1 MGKDGHNRGSGSA
14 AFLLAQV
21 GAQAAVAFAERLS
34 PHQLTPANAGILRL
48 VAQSPGL
55 SQQELAKRLR
65 MHASR
70 LVAFV
75 DELEK
80 KELLQR
86 KSSAEDRRVYALYLT
101 EKGTETLKL
110 IGQVAREH
118 QRALCAPLSDEEQIL
133 LADLLLRIAQSQGLE
148 ANVHPGFGRAT
159 TDACEPPSAVQ
170 VQASRPDDVEVR
182 RRRARRSADLR
193 PRSSK

>member
-1 MGKDGHNRGSGSA
+1 MGKEGHNRGSGSA

-21 GAQAAVAFAERLS
+21 GAQAAAVFAERLS
-34 PHQLTPANAGILRL
+34 PHQLTPAIAGILRL

-80 KELLQR
+80 KDLLHR

-101 EKGTETLKL
+101 EKGAETLKL

-118 QRALCAPLSDEEQIL
+118 QKTLCAPLSEEEQ
-133 LADLLLRIAQSQGLE
+133 LLLVDFLSRIAQSQGLE
-148 ANVHPGFGRAT
+148 VNVHPGFGRAT
-159 TDACEPPSAVQ
+159 TDACDSP
-170 VQASRPDDVEVR
+170 
-182 RRRARRSADLR
+182 LTG
-193 PRSSK
+193 PRSGKRPVKLA

>member
-1 MGKDGHNRGSGSA
+1 MGKDGHNRGAGSA

-21 GAQAAVAFAERLS
+21 GAHAAALFAERLS
-34 PHQLTPANAGILRL
+34 PYQLTPANAGILRL

-80 KELLQR
+80 KGLLQR
-86 KSSAEDRRVYALYLT
+86 QNSAEDRRVYALRLT
-101 EKGTETLKL
+101 EKGAETLKL
-110 IGQVAREH
+110 IGQVARDH
-118 QRALCAPLSDEEQIL
+118 QRALCAPLSEEEQIL
-133 LADLLLRIAQSQGLE
+133 FADLLLRIAQSQGLE
-148 ANVHPGFGRAT
+148 ANVHPGLGRAT
-159 TDACEPPSAVQ
+159 TDACEPPMTGQ
-170 VQASRPDDVEVR
+170 VIVAGSGKRPQR
-182 RRRARRSADLR
+182 R
-193 PRSSK
+193 